1 MMMTTKMCFCVVL
14 AFVIVGEIN
23 ARFIGN
29 SVLPSLVPVKGWLI
43 KKSASAYLCITVPS
57 YYYYL

>member
-29 SVLPSLVPVKGWLI
+29 PVPPLVPVKGWL
-43 KKSASAYLCITVPS
+43 TN
-57 YYYYL
+57 